1 MDFLNGLMNPVFIA
15 VIALVILIGGGIVLF
30 LRNYIKVPSNQ
41 VAVFT
46 GRGEPKVVRGG
57 ARLRIPGLERVDYM
71 SLEPFSIQ
79 ITTQGAISK
88 DGVPVT
94 VDAVGMVRLGSSA
107 EAIKTA
113 SERFLTINR
122 QQLGADLNANLA
134 GSLRGIVAK
143 MTVEDL
149 NSNRE
154 ELARSIMDEAGTALA
169 KIGME
174 IDLLTIQDITDQVG
188 YLKALGRKRTAE
200 VLRDAE
206 IGEAEAQR
214 DSLIRSAAAKQQGE
228 IAQAQADTEIANAKK
243 SRDIKIADN
252 SAETDAAKARAAQAG
267 PLADATARKDVLV
280 ADEQANAARV
290 EARTRVE
297 QLRAAEQEQRLI
309 ADTIK
314 PAEAEARASVLRAE
328 GEREAAVKTAEGQAA
343 ATRAIGSADAD
354 RRKSLAAA
362 DQAEREARAEGDKA
376 GLLATAEGKK
386 ADLLAGAEGER
397 QLLLARAE
405 GQAKLADALN
415 QFSEAAAQLQML
427 PEILRALVDQTAAA
441 AKPVGDIDKITV
453 ISTGSGDVTGGIQ
466 NIVPETLIKTV
477 AMLESQG
484 IDVASML
491 ANIGRGGQRTSSVV
505 QAPTLTESNPDDVE
519 A

>member
-1 MDFLNGLMNPVFIA
+1 MDILAFLMSQVF
-15 VIALVILIGGGIVLF
+15 VISLSIVALIVLASVLF
-30 LRNYIKVPSNQ
+30 IKNYIKVPPNQ

-71 SLEPFSIQ
+71 SLEPFSIR
-79 ITTQGAISK
+79 ITTSGAISK

-113 SERFLTINR
+113 GERFLTSNR
-122 QQLGADLNANLA
+122 GTLQTDLNDNLA
-134 GSLRGIVAK
+134 GALRGIVAK

-154 ELARSIMDEAGTALA
+154 ELARSIMEEAGTALA

-174 IDLLTIQDITDQVG
+174 IDILTIQDITDQVG

-206 IGEAEAQR
+206 IGEAEAKR
-214 DSLIRSAAAKQQGE
+214 DSRIRSAAAQQQGE
-228 IAQAQADTEIANAKK
+228 IAQAHADTEIANAQK
-243 SRDIKIADN
+243 SRDLQIAKN
-252 SAETDAAKARAAQAG
+252 KAETDAESARSAQAG
-267 PLADATARKDVLV
+267 PLADATARKAVLV
-280 ADEQANAARV
+280 ADEDAKAAQV

-297 QLRAAEQEQRLI
+297 ELRAAEQEQRLV

-314 PAEAEARASVLRAE
+314 PAEAEARANVLRADGARQAAIKTAEGSAEATRTTGIAEADRRTALAAAEQAEMVAQAEGNKAQLLADAEGRQAGLLANAE
-328 GEREAAVKTAEGQAA
+328 GERM
-343 ATRAIGSADAD
+343 
-354 RRKSLAAA
+354 
-362 DQAEREARAEGDKA
+362 
-376 GLLATAEGKK
+376 
-386 ADLLAGAEGER
+386 
-397 QLLLARAE
+397 LLLARAE
-405 GQAKLADALN
+405 GQSKLADALN
-415 QFSEAAAQLQML
+415 TFSLGAAQLQML

-453 ISTGSGDVTGGIQ
+453 ISNGGKDGATGGIE
-466 NIVPETLIKTV
+466 NIVPNLLAKSVT
-477 AMLESQG
+477 ALEAAG
-484 IDVASML
+484 IDVVGML
-491 ANIGRGGQRTSSVV
+491 QQFGSGKIN
-505 QAPTLTESNPDDVE
+505 PTAVLTEAPKADE